1 LSPGL
6 LSTTVL
12 ILLFAGLVASI
23 PAAGDAA
30 AGDGRMEDGDGGL
43 KISSAPSPTEVSRGE
58 TITWNVTIHNPA
70 SKPVKDVFLMVAFDA
85 EVEPVEA
92 SIAPAPSSAP
102 SSASIFRFQEVAARS
117 FATLSLVVRVP
128 RPERSFV
135 MSRSITGEGFV
146 SVSEEY
152 STRKE
157 PYEIRCEVAAW
168 EEGTPGVVRNTSV
181 VSVLGE
187 EGAVVKVQE
196 TGSGEYSSREEV
208 RVDEGMRSIEISR
221 DVSAEHRPFAL
232 DLLGDGLGNRTSL
245 WSEMIDLRNYIVGDF
260 SRFGRGN
267 ATFLDGCY
275 YAKLDRNGT
284 VISSGEGFGRVRQA
298 DMIGP

>member
-1 LSPGL
+1 MRSGL
-6 LSTTVL
+6 LSTMLL

-23 PAAGDAA
+23 PAAGDGA
-30 AGDGRMEDGDGGL
+30 AGGGRMEDKDGGL
-43 KISSAPSPTEVSRGE
+43 DISSAPSPTEVSRGE
-58 TITWNVTIHNPA
+58 TVTWNVTVHNPT
-70 SKPVKDVFLMVAFDA
+70 SKPMKDVFLMVTFDA
-85 EVEPVEA
+85 EVEPVAA
-92 SIAPAPSSAP
+92 SIAPAPSSA
-102 SSASIFRFQEVAARS
+102 SLFRFEEVGARS

-168 EEGTPGVVRNTSV
+168 GEGTDGPVRNSSV

-232 DLLGDGLGNRTSL
+232 DLLGDGSGNRTTL

-267 ATFLDGCY
+267 ATFLDGWH

-284 VISSGEGFGRVRQA
+284 VISSGEGFGRIRQA
-298 DMIGP
+298 EMIGP